1 MKRIFF
7 SLFLIAAIIVLSE
20 NVFAQKTPK
29 AKAKTTTTKATVK
42 TQPKN
47 VAATQ
52 TAPASGEFNINAT
65 VTGYAEGAPVELLN
79 GQGQPEQS
87 TAVKDG
93 KFSFKGKMANPDFKI
108 ILINRMEQQQLQ
120 QQQQQQ
126 GQPVQRLLYIT
137 MFLDNSNVNITGD
150 KASIDKAKIIGSPSH
165 TAFEQFNNSLEPY
178 QAVFAEDGNYD
189 EAQHAKAM
197 SLIYD
202 FVTANKTAYISPFAV
217 VRYNQIAEDVNKT
230 EALFN
235 MLDPKLKGTPIG
247 QYLAQQIAE
256 GKVNGNGTLLADFA
270 QADTSGRSVSL
281 SSLRGQY
288 VLVDFW
294 ASWCGPCRQ
303 ENPNLVAAF
312 NKYKDK
318 KFTVLGVSLD
328 KAKEAWIDAIH
339 MDGLRWTHVS
349 DLQGW
354 QNSVAQQFQIFNIP
368 QNFLLDPDG
377 KVIGK
382 NLRGPALERKLA
394 RVLK

>member
-1 MKRIFF
+1 MKRVYPF
-7 SLFLIAAIIVLSE
+7 LFLLAAVTIVSE
-20 NVFAQKTPK
+20 NSFAQTAPK
-29 AKAKTTTTKATVK
+29 AKPKTTTKAPAKTTAKTTTAVQPVAT
-42 TQPKN
+42 
-47 VAATQ
+47 AA
-52 TAPASGEFNINAT
+52 EFNISGT
-65 VTGYAEGAPVELLN
+65 VTGFAEGTTVELLN
-79 GQGQPEQS
+79 GQTGATELSTPLKSGQ
-87 TAVKDG
+87 
-93 KFSFKGKMANPDFKI
+93 FSFKGKMERPDFKI
-108 ILINRMEQQQLQ
+108 ILFNRQQ
-120 QQQQQQ
+120 
-126 GQPVQRLLYIT
+126 PYIT
-137 MFLDNSNVNITGD
+137 VFLDNSNVTITGD
-150 KASIDKAKIIGSPSH
+150 KATIAQSKVIGSASH

-178 QAVFAEDGNYD
+178 KDVFAPDGVYD

-202 FVTANKTAYISPFAV
+202 FVNANKAAYITPLAV
-217 VRYNQIAEDVNKT
+217 IRYHQIAEDVNKT
-230 EALFN
+230 EELYN
-235 MLDPKLKGTPIG
+235 MLDPKLKVTAMG
-247 QYLAQQIAE
+247 QYIAQQIAE
-256 GKVNGNGTLLADFA
+256 GKINGNGTLLPDFA
-270 QADTSGRSVSL
+270 QADTSGKSVSL
-281 SSLRGQY
+281 SSLRGNY

-339 MDGLRWTHVS
+339 MDGLAWTHIS

-368 QNFLLDPDG
+368 QNFLIDPDG